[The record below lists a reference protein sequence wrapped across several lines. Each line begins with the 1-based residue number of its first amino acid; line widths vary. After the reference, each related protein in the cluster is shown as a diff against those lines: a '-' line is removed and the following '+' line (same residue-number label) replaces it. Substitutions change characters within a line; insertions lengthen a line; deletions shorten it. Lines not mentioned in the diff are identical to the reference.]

1 MNLFQIIIL
10 FKMKSFIS
18 LNISI
23 FIISDTRNERS
34 DKSGKILEE
43 SIEKSGHKLAEKLF
57 IEDEEKL
64 ILKHLKNS
72 IKKKKVNVIL
82 LTGGTGL
89 TGRDSTP
96 EAVKK
101 ILDKEIPGFGEIF
114 RYVSYKKIGTSS
126 LQSRAIAGLANGK
139 FIFAIPGSPGACKD
153 AWNEILKHQ
162 LDSRTK
168 PCNLV
173 ELIPRIFEKK
183 KPINSGKKF
192 F

>member
-1 MNLFQIIIL
+1 MENFL
-10 FKMKSFIS
+10 S

-43 SIEKSGHKLAEKLF
+43 RIEESGHKLVEKVF
-57 IEDEEKL
+57 IEDEENLIFKKL
-64 ILKHLKNS
+64 EKS
-72 IKKKKVNVIL
+72 IKKKNVNVIL

-114 RYVSYKKIGTSS
+114 RYISFKKIGTSS
-126 LQSRAIAGLANGK
+126 LQSRAIAGLANDK
-139 FIFAIPGSPGACKD
+139 FIFALPGSPGACKD
-153 AWNEILKHQ
+153 AWDDILKFQ

-183 KPINSGKKF
+183 KILNGRK
-192 F
+192 

>member
-1 MNLFQIIIL
+1 MEQFL
-10 FKMKSFIS
+10 S

-23 FIISDTRNERS
+23 FIISDSRNERS

-43 SIEKSGHKLAEKLF
+43 RVQESGHKLIEKIF
-57 IEDEEKL
+57 IEDDEKL
-64 ILKHLKNS
+64 ILKNLKIS
-72 IKKKKVNVIL
+72 IKKKNLNVIL

-101 ILDKEIPGFGEIF
+101 IIDKEIPGFGEIF
-114 RYVSYKKIGTSS
+114 RYISFKKIGTSS
-126 LQSRAIAGLANGK
+126 LQSRAIAGLAKDK
-139 FIFAIPGSPGACKD
+139 FIFSLPGSPSACKD
-153 AWNEILKHQ
+153 AWDDILKSQ

-183 KPINSGKKF
+183 Q
-192 F
+192 

>member
-139 FIFAIPGSPGACKD
+139 FIFALPGSPGACKD
-153 AWNEILKHQ
+153 AWNDILKYQ

-183 KPINSGKKF
+183 KLISSGKKIF
-192 F
+192 

>member
-1 MNLFQIIIL
+1 ME
-10 FKMKSFIS
+10 SFLS

-23 FIISDTRNERS
+23 FVISDTRNERS
-34 DKSGKILEE
+34 DRSGKVLEE
-43 SIEKSGHKLAEKLF
+43 RIEKSGHKLAEKLF
-57 IEDEEKL
+57 IEDDEAL
-64 ILKHLKNS
+64 IFKNLKKS
-72 IKKKKVNVIL
+72 IKSKNVNVIL

-114 RYVSYKKIGTSS
+114 RYISFKKIGTSS
-126 LQSRAIAGLANGK
+126 LQSRAIAGLANDK
-139 FIFAIPGSPGACKD
+139 FIFALPGSPGACKD
-153 AWNEILKHQ
+153 AWDDILKHQ

-173 ELIPRIFEKK
+173 ELIPRIFEKEK
-183 KPINSGKKF
+183 TS
-192 F
+192 

>member
-1 MNLFQIIIL
+1 
-10 FKMKSFIS
+10 MKSFLS

-23 FIISDTRNERS
+23 FIISDSRNERS
-34 DKSGKILEE
+34 DRSGKVLEKR
-43 SIEKSGHKLAEKLF
+43 IEESGHKLVEKIF

-64 ILKHLKNS
+64 ILKFLKKS
-72 IKKKKVNVIL
+72 IKKKNVNVIL

-114 RYVSYKKIGTSS
+114 RYISFKKIGTSS
-126 LQSRAIAGLANGK
+126 LQSRAIAGLAKDK
-139 FIFAIPGSPGACKD
+139 FIFALPGSPGACKD
-153 AWNEILKHQ
+153 AWDDILKHQ

-183 KPINSGKKF
+183 KNC
-192 F
+192 

>member
-1 MNLFQIIIL
+1 MEQFL
-10 FKMKSFIS
+10 S

-23 FIISDTRNERS
+23 FIISDSRNERS

-43 SIEKSGHKLAEKLF
+43 RVQESGHKLIEKIF
-57 IEDEEKL
+57 IEDDEKL
-64 ILKHLKNS
+64 ILKNLKIS
-72 IKKKKVNVIL
+72 IKKKNLNVIL

-114 RYVSYKKIGTSS
+114 RYISFKKIGTSS
-126 LQSRAIAGLANGK
+126 LQSRAIAGLAEDK
-139 FIFAIPGSPGACKD
+139 FIFALPGSPSACKD
-153 AWNEILKHQ
+153 AWDEILKSQ

-183 KPINSGKKF
+183 KL
-192 F
+192 

>member
-89 TGRDSTP
+89 PGRDSTP

-139 FIFAIPGSPGACKD
+139 FIFALPGSPGACKD
-153 AWNEILKHQ
+153 AWNDILKYQ

>member
-1 MNLFQIIIL
+1 
-10 FKMKSFIS
+10 MKNFLS

-23 FIISDTRNERS
+23 FIISDSRNERS
-34 DKSGKILEE
+34 DRSGKVLEKR
-43 SIEKSGHKLAEKLF
+43 IEESGHKLAEKVF
-57 IEDEEKL
+57 IEDDEKL
-64 ILKHLKNS
+64 ILKFLKKS
-72 IKKKKVNVIL
+72 IKKKNVNVIL

-114 RYVSYKKIGTSS
+114 RYISFKKIGTSS
-126 LQSRAIAGLANGK
+126 LQSRAIAGLAKDK
-139 FIFAIPGSPGACKD
+139 FIFALPGSPGACKD
-153 AWNEILKHQ
+153 AWDDILKHQ

-183 KPINSGKKF
+183 KNC
-192 F
+192 

>member
-1 MNLFQIIIL
+1 MEQFL
-10 FKMKSFIS
+10 S

-23 FIISDTRNERS
+23 FIISDSRNERS

-43 SIEKSGHKLAEKLF
+43 RVQESGHKLIEKIF
-57 IEDEEKL
+57 IEDDEKL
-64 ILKHLKNS
+64 ILKNLKIS
-72 IKKKKVNVIL
+72 IKKKNLNVIL

-101 ILDKEIPGFGEIF
+101 IIDKEIPGFGEIF
-114 RYVSYKKIGTSS
+114 RYISFKKIGTSS
-126 LQSRAIAGLANGK
+126 LQSRAIAGLAKDK
-139 FIFAIPGSPGACKD
+139 FIFSLPGSPSACKD
-153 AWNEILKHQ
+153 AWDDILKSQ

-183 KPINSGKKF
+183 P
-192 F
+192 

>member
-1 MNLFQIIIL
+1 
-10 FKMKSFIS
+10 MKGQIS
-18 LNISI
+18 LV
-23 FIISDTRNERS
+23 R
-34 DKSGKILEE
+34 LEE
-43 SIEKSGHKLAEKLF
+43 RVQESGHKLIEKIF
-57 IEDEEKL
+57 IEDDENLYWKT
-64 ILKHLKNS
+64 LKYLLKKNL
-72 IKKKKVNVIL
+72 NVIL

-101 ILDKEIPGFGEIF
+101 IIDKEIPGFGEIF
-114 RYVSYKKIGTSS
+114 RYISFKKIGTSS
-126 LQSRAIAGLANGK
+126 LQSRAIAGLAKDK
-139 FIFAIPGSPGACKD
+139 FIFSLPGSPSACKD
-153 AWNEILKHQ
+153 AWDDILKSQ

-183 KPINSGKKF
+183 ILNVRKYF